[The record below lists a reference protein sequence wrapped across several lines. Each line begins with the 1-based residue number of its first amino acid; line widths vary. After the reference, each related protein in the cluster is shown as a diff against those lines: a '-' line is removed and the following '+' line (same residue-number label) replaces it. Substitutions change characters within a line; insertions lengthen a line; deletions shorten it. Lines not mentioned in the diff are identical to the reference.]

1 MSSILKVDQI
11 QLSNGNTPTAGDL
24 GLNTTGTIIQTV
36 TNSSTTTVT
45 ATSTTPVNLIAVSIT
60 PKFANSVI
68 HIEAYIGTLE
78 IGIGSS
84 NAYCSCYLNDPSGN
98 LIGRTVSGQM
108 AFGTDT
114 HTLFGTHS
122 PNSTS
127 SQTYQVTM
135 GTASGGTGQVHTNSQ
150 RYSIRAMEIAG

>member
-11 QLSNGNTPTAGDL
+11 QLANGNTPTASDL
-24 GLNTTGTIIQTV
+24 GLNMTGTVIQTV
-36 TNSSTTTVT
+36 TNTSTTLIT

-68 HIEAYIGTLE
+68 HIEAYVGVLE

-84 NAYCSCYLNDPSGN
+84 NAYCSCYLNDPGGN
-98 LIGRTVSGQM
+98 QIARTVSGQ
-108 AFGTDT
+108 AAYGTNT
-114 HTLFGTHS
+114 HSIFGTHS

-127 SQTYQVTM
+127 SQTYQVTL
-135 GTASGGTGQVHTNSQ
+135 GTASGGTGQVHTNGQ